1 MPDDNSSPRET
12 DQAQT
17 QTGDELVK
25 KVSEKVYAMLLQ
37 DLTIELER
45 SRPSSIHSL
54 ITRGGW

>member
-1 MPDDNSSPRET
+1 MPDNNNPSREP
-12 DQAQT
+12 T
-17 QTGDELVK
+17 QNTPQLGDELVK
-25 KVSEKVYAMLLQ
+25 KVSEKVYAMLMQ